1 MLISKEIK
9 SLFFHYQHLVLIYQ
23 LLVLY
28 LSVGYHEDRELS
40 TKYEIR
46 RYLIS

>member
-28 LSVGYHEDRELS
+28 LSVVYHEDRELS
-40 TKYEIR
+40 TKHEIR